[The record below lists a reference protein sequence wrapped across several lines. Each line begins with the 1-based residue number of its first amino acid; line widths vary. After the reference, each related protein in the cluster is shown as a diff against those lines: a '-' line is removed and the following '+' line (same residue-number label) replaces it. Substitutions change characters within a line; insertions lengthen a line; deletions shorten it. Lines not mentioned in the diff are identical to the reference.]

1 MTKEQYEKISNRIEE
16 LYKIINEGKGYNPY
30 RDSKGRFANG
40 PKAAFGE
47 YAGDSS
53 KATKFDLND
62 AGFSGSDGD
71 SVMSRIGSARTKAL
85 ITTSMSVSNVAE
97 GSRVHES
104 EREAVRKLGEKSD
117 LLNRVNFNSE
127 QAYYSI
133 RDMAEHLGTAASA
146 DLSDRRSRDDHD
158 SAKDFFRRES
168 RYAAD
173 ALKNLDSKI
182 KGIDKFKDIAP
193 KTVKKLKDEYNV
205 FKAAYSTLSEIGKSI
220 DSVNALEKIN
230 LKK

>member
-40 PKAAFGE
+40 PSAAFGE
-47 YAGDSS
+47 YAGDVT

-71 SVMSRIGSARTKAL
+71 SVMSRIGSTRTKAL
-85 ITTSMSVSNVAE
+85 ITTSMSVSNVAK

-104 EREAVRKLGEKSD
+104 ERDAIKKLGDNASA
-117 LLNRVNFNSE
+117 LHSVNFSAE

-133 RDMAEHLGTAASA
+133 RDMAENLGRAASY
-146 DLSDRRSRDDHD
+146 DLSDSRSRDHHD
-158 SAKDFFRRES
+158 SAKEFFRRES
-168 RYAAD
+168 KAA
-173 ALKNLDSKI
+173 ASELKGLESKI
-182 KGIDKFKDIAP
+182 KSVDKFKDVAP

-205 FKAAYSTLSEIGKSI
+205 FKAAFSTLSEIGKSI